1 MRDPVGL
8 ISTLFGRRRTA
19 EVPGTDLLRERGPAP
34 LVRVVRQL
42 LTAGRSDRALLLL
55 RAGILRYPGDK
66 VVAELLAGA
75 ERTEALPQVPAA
87 VEKLEMNPSAENHA
101 RVSHLARRTGDEEN
115 ALEQGRLSIQVDPRS
130 PFGYRA
136 VGTIYLERFRES
148 ARTVDG
154 MNALRYLSKACALDP
169 RHATSLLSLS
179 EIFVLL
185 RAPDAARRFLA
196 PVAESHPND
205 PIVEIL
211 HRRCGELAPEGTSNV
226 QELFLRHEDT
236 QISRAPATDAGLG
249 DLPAELPRQVEEFV
263 RAIEGST
270 GTWVLGPDR
279 RVIAGFSPVEHSEA
293 AVAELGLVADTIR
306 SNTARMGIGK
316 FERMILRG
324 EDRLVLITGLGEQLT
339 GFYFGERPSRQ
350 HDVEQAFQRVEYSL
364 EESKGVAR

>member
-8 ISTLFGRRRTA
+8 ISMLFRRRRA
-19 EVPGTDLLRERGPAP
+19 ADVPGTDLLRERGAAP

-42 LTAGRSDRALLLL
+42 LTAGRSDRALVLL
-55 RAGILRYPGDK
+55 RAGILRYPGEK
-66 VVAELLAGA
+66 LVAELLASA

-87 VEKLEMNPSAENHA
+87 VERLEKNPSAENHA
-101 RVSHLARRTGDEEN
+101 RVSHLSRRAGDEEN
-115 ALEQGRLSIQVDPRS
+115 ALEQGRLAIQADPRS

-136 VGTIYLERFRES
+136 IGTIYLERFRET

-185 RAPDAARRFLA
+185 RAPDAARRFLT

-211 HRRCGELAPEGTSNV
+211 ERRCEELDPEGTSNV

-236 QISRAPATDAGLG
+236 QISRAPVAAGEVG
-249 DLPAELPRQVEEFV
+249 EIPTELPGHLEEFV
-263 RAIEGST
+263 RTIEGST
-270 GTWVLGPDR
+270 GAWVVGPNR
-279 RVIAGFSPVEHSEA
+279 QVVAGFSSVEHPAE
-293 AVAELGLVADTIR
+293 AVAELGLVADTLR
-306 SNTARMGIGK
+306 SNSSRMGIGT
-316 FERMILRG
+316 FERLILRG
-324 EDRLVLITGLGEQLT
+324 EDRLVLITVLGEQLT

-364 EESKGVAR
+364 EESKGAAL